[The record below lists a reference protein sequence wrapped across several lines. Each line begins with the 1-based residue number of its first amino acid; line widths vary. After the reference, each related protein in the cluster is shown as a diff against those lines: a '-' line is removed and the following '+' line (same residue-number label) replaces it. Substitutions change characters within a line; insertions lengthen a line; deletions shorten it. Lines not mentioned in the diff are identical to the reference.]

1 MTANLKNLQTLLYR
15 VITAAPGEALGSD
28 IEILSHMIRGDER
41 LSALQR
47 IAIYGDAYFYRLLD
61 SLKEDFPA
69 TLAVVGEAEF
79 HGLVRSYLTEYPP
92 TEPSIF
98 YAGRYLA
105 DLLQD
110 HRLQKRWPF
119 VADLARLE
127 RTVIEVFHGPDAKA
141 LTADEMRGVAPAEW
155 PELSVR
161 TIPALQM
168 LSCEWRVGDVL
179 RAVEGGTAPKEPAHV
194 PGSILVWRQ
203 GMEVYYRE
211 VEAPERAALEVASKG
226 TNFAALCGTF
236 ASRLEGEDPAA
247 EINRILTRWLAD
259 GLLVRS

>member
-15 VITAAPGEALGSD
+15 VITATPGEALGSD
-28 IEILSHMIRGDER
+28 IGILPHMIRSDES

-47 IAIYGDAYFYRLLD
+47 IAIYADAYFYRLLD
-61 SLKEDFPA
+61 CLKEDFPA

-79 HGLVRSYLTEYPP
+79 HDLVRSYLTRYPP

-98 YAGRYLA
+98 YAGRHLA
-105 DLLQD
+105 DFLQG
-110 HRLQKRWPF
+110 HHLQERWPF

-127 RTVIEVFHGPDAKA
+127 RTVIEVFHGSDAKA
-141 LTADEMRGVAPAEW
+141 LTGDEMRGVAPAEW
-155 PELSVR
+155 PELLVR

-168 LSCEWRVGDVL
+168 LSCEWRVDDVL

-194 PGSILVWRQ
+194 PGSILLWRQ
-203 GMEVYYRE
+203 SMEVYYRE
-211 VEAPERAALEVASKG
+211 MEAAEGAALGVASKG
-226 TNFAALCGTF
+226 ANFAAVCEAF
-236 ASRLEGEDPAA
+236 ASRLDGENPAA